1 MGQEVSMDTERMD
14 SWETVMRVVYPVKDA
29 EQTLPLYAIDWTRP
43 HVAETTLDSRI
54 DMRRLEFSSMNQST
68 LQRMLRNAGSSN
80 GVSCDSFEIT
90 GRTSVT
96 LRDHGHMSGCTFF
109 TRSLHRIGVVGWCED
124 RALRS
129 VRSRKRQD
137 QRLPVDGSR
146 PDLSGSGADCPCCGY
161 LGFRMR
167 GCAYDRAHG
176 RWLLLVRRGIAR
188 WASRYFQCDMVCSA

>member
-1 MGQEVSMDTERMD
+1 MNDT
-14 SWETVMRVVYPVKDA
+14 WETVMRVVYPVKDA

-96 LRDHGHMSGCTFF
+96 LRDHGHMSGCTSFN
-109 TRSLHRIGVVGWCED
+109 
-124 RALRS
+124 A

-137 QRLPVDGSR
+137 KRLPIDGSR
-146 PDLSGSGADCPCCGY
+146 PDLSGRGADCPCCGC

-188 WASRYFQCDMVCSA
+188 WTSRYFQCDMVCSA

>member
-14 SWETVMRVVYPVKDA
+14 SWETVMRVVYPIKDA
-29 EQTLPLYAIDWTRP
+29 EQTLPLYAIDCTRP

-68 LQRMLRNAGSSN
+68 LQRMLRNAYFRN
-80 GVSCDSFEIT
+80 T
-90 GRTSVT
+90 
-96 LRDHGHMSGCTFF
+96 
-109 TRSLHRIGVVGWCED
+109 TRSWSHVRMHVLQRVPCIVLASLDWCED

-146 PDLSGSGADCPCCGY
+146 PDLSGSGADCPCCGC

-188 WASRYFQCDMVCSA
+188 WASRYFQCNMVCSA

>member
-109 TRSLHRIGVVGWCED
+109 NAFPASYWRRWTGVKTV
-124 RALRS
+124 RFAVS
-129 VRSRKRQD
+129 VQGNAKINVFR
-137 QRLPVDGSR
+137 SR

>member
-1 MGQEVSMDTERMD
+1 MNGENGDRRRRMGQEVSMDTERMD

-109 TRSLHRIGVVGWCED
+109 NAFPASYWRRWGRCPAHGSWRASRCCGRSPPWPRCLSG
-124 RALRS
+124 RS
-129 VRSRKRQD
+129 PRRCR
-137 QRLPVDGSR
+137 RWSR
-146 PDLSGSGADCPCCGY
+146 P
-161 LGFRMR
+161 
-167 GCAYDRAHG
+167 
-176 RWLLLVRRGIAR
+176 
-188 WASRYFQCDMVCSA
+188 